1 MPETLVC
8 PACKTEIAPALLSCP
23 VCQRLVHGDRLK
35 ELAAEAERATLA
47 GDLPAAL
54 AAWRGAIELLPPGTR
69 QHDAIAARIA
79 DLGHRVGAVPPPPGA
94 PAAAPK
100 RPTAGDSGGALGK
113 AGLAGVG
120 TLGLLLWK
128 FKFIAFLLLT
138 KAKFLL
144 LGLTKA
150 STLLSMLLSMG
161 VYWAAFGWPF
171 AVGLVVSIYVHEMGH
186 VYLLSRYGVRA
197 SAPMFIPGLGAVIRV
212 QQSFTD
218 PRQDALVGLAG
229 PLWGLGAAITAL
241 ILGTAT
247 GLPYF
252 LAIARLGAW
261 INLFNLIP
269 IWQLDGGRA
278 FRALARSG
286 RWFALAAIAVAW
298 SLSEESLLILLL
310 MGGVFRTLTDHQTPA
325 HSDRLA
331 LWQYVFLIA
340 TLATLTHLPVPVP

>member
-1 MPETLVC
+1 M
-8 PACKTEIAPALLSCP
+8 
-23 VCQRLVHGDRLK
+23 
-35 ELAAEAERATLA
+35 
-47 GDLPAAL
+47 
-54 AAWRGAIELLPPGTR
+54 
-69 QHDAIAARIA
+69 
-79 DLGHRVGAVPPPPGA
+79 
-94 PAAAPK
+94 
-100 RPTAGDSGGALGK
+100 GK

-120 TLGLLLWK
+120 TLGLLLFK
-128 FKFIAFLLLT
+128 FKFIIFLFLT

-150 STLLSMLLSMG
+150 STLFSMLLSMG

-171 AVGLVVSIYVHEMGH
+171 AVGLVLSIYVHEMGH
-186 VYLLSRYGVRA
+186 VYLLTRYGVKA
-197 SAPMFIPGLGAVIRV
+197 SAPMFIPGMGAVIRV

-229 PLWGLGAAITAL
+229 PLWGLGAAIMAL
-241 ILGTAT
+241 VLGTAT

-278 FRALARSG
+278 FRALGRSG

-298 SLSEESLLILLL
+298 SFSEESLLILLL
-310 MGGVFRTLTDHQTPA
+310 MGGVFRTLTDHQAPPR
-325 HSDRLA
+325 SDRLV

-340 TLATLTHLPVPVP
+340 TLATLTQLPVPVP

>member
-1 MPETLVC
+1 MSETLVC
-8 PACKTEIAPALLSCP
+8 PACGTEIAPRLLSCP
-23 VCQRLVHGDRLK
+23 VCQRLVHGGRLK
-35 ELAAEAERATLA
+35 ELAEEAERATLA
-47 GDLPAAL
+47 GDLQAAL
-54 AAWRGAIELLPPGTR
+54 VAWRSALELLPPGTR

-79 DLGHRVGAVPPPPGA
+79 DLGHRVGAVPQPPRPQ
-94 PAAAPK
+94 AAAPAQS
-100 RPTAGDSGGALGK
+100 TAGDSSGALGK

-128 FKFIAFLLLT
+128 FKFIAFLVLT

-150 STLLSMLLSMG
+150 STLFSMLLSMG

-171 AVGLVVSIYVHEMGH
+171 AVGLVLSIYVHEMGH
-186 VYLLSRYGVRA
+186 VYLLTRFGVKA
-197 SAPMFIPGLGAVIRV
+197 GAPMFIPGLGAMIRV
-212 QQSFTD
+212 RQSFTD

-241 ILGTAT
+241 VLGTAT
-247 GLPYF
+247 GEPYF

-261 INLFNLIP
+261 INVFNLIP

-286 RWFALAAIAVAW
+286 RWFALLAIAVAW
-298 SLSEESLLILLL
+298 SLSKESLLVLLL
-310 MGGVFRTLTDHQTPA
+310 LGGVFRTLTDHQVPPR
-325 HSDRLA
+325 SDRLA

-340 TLATLTHLPVPVP
+340 ALTALTQLPVPLP